1 MIIMAGKS
9 DVDRIISRL
18 SSYNSDRSLAEGFVS
33 RFAAVWEQYGNKKY
47 TGKKGKKLID
57 EGLQEFY
64 VRLGSARDRVDELE
78 KVLKRRQ
85 STTDTDHD
93 PIAIRARDSI
103 QAERSRMET
112 IEEKFRFLS
121 MLKSIWETLED
132 RDSKLLDEI
141 DRMLEDRKTME
152 FYKSSTKQQLNDHEA
167 NLRQMDSLQTYVET
181 LMERG
186 SSQSRDSDLSHVDEE
201 REEEQDERKRRAGV
215 L

>member
-1 MIIMAGKS
+1 MTGKS

-18 SSYNSDRSLAEGFVS
+18 SMYNSDRSLAEGFVS
-33 RFAAVWEQYGNKKY
+33 RFVAIWEQYGSKKY

-64 VRLGSARDRVDELE
+64 VRLGSARDRVDQLE
-78 KVLKRRQ
+78 KVLNRRK
-85 STTDTDHD
+85 STADTDHD

-132 RDSKLLDEI
+132 RDSRLLYEI

-152 FYKSSTKQQLNDHEA
+152 FYKNSTREQINDHEA
-167 NLRQMDSLQTYVET
+167 NLRQMDSLQTYVQT
-181 LMERG
+181 LIERG
-186 SSQSRDSDLSHVDEE
+186 PSRSVHSDSRRVNVPSDQD
-201 REEEQDERKRRAGV
+201 QDERKRKAGV